1 MCTAEAT
8 FFYGVFVKLACLCFA
23 SDSYKANKKSLF
35 AIDLLCSRRRKGQLS
50 TQGSAN
56 SILSVPQEVW
66 EMVKIEMIDTGM
78 REAEQRML
86 DKYFGGDIE
95 EDETLP
101 DSWETLRSGNHY
113 LNFFVEE
120 GGTKEMLENRESVS
134 FRFLVDFWRR
144 FDDLLTL
151 TGSPRSPCSLWTRS
165 SFLNPSQ

>member
-1 MCTAEAT
+1 
-8 FFYGVFVKLACLCFA
+8 
-23 SDSYKANKKSLF
+23 
-35 AIDLLCSRRRKGQLS
+35 
-50 TQGSAN
+50 
-56 SILSVPQEVW
+56 
-66 EMVKIEMIDTGM
+66 
-78 REAEQRML
+78 ML